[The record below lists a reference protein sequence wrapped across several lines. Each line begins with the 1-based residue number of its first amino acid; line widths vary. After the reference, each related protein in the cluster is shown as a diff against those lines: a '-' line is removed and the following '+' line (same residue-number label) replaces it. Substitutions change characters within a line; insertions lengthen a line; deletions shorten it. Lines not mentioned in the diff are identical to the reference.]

1 MTPTTDPSSFYDV
14 AFAHSEVPVRLKDIR
29 RLTGK
34 EPRGVKAA
42 FIDILRAG
50 TSILAALNAGAREIV
65 PVESPEDAKELKER
79 LSRTSPAGPVL
90 LGGERGGRRLQGFD
104 LGNSPLEYEESKLQ
118 GATIIMT
125 TTNGT
130 HTLKALSGVGLVLVA
145 AFGNLNAAA
154 ERLSREEG
162 PYLLACSGRE
172 GAFCLEDA
180 LCAGMVLEKLLKVRG
195 EPRLLSDSARATLF
209 LAREHGSRVEGAL
222 RSSLWG
228 NLLHG
233 MGFGDDVSLC
243 ARLNWTDAVPRL
255 EGGVITL

>member
-1 MTPTTDPSSFYDV
+1 MTPTGGPSSFYDV
-14 AFAHSEVPVRLKDIR
+14 AFTHREVPARLKDIE

-34 EPRGVKAA
+34 EPREVKAA

-50 TSILAALNAGAREIV
+50 TSILAALNAGSRKIV
-65 PVESPEDAKELKER
+65 PVESPEEAKELKER
-79 LSRTSPAGPVL
+79 LSRAAATGPVL

-104 LGNSPLEYEESKLQ
+104 LGNSPLEYRESKVR

-145 AFGNLNAAA
+145 GFGNLDAGAK
-154 ERLSREEG
+154 RLSREQG

-180 LCAGMVLEKLLKVRG
+180 LCAGMILENLLKARG
-195 EPRLLSDSARATLF
+195 EPRLLSDSARTALF
-209 LAREHGSRVEGAL
+209 LAKEYGSRVDGAL
-222 RSSLWG
+222 RGSLWG
-228 NLLHG
+228 ERLWA
-233 MGFGDDVSLC
+233 MGFGDDLSFC
-243 ARLNWTDAVPRL
+243 ARLNWTDAVPHL
-255 EGGVITL
+255 EGGAIIL